1 MSNRINEKIVY
12 LVFRFPP
19 LVRQIGLRWIVPSLP
34 IVHAQNDP
42 RMRFSVR
49 LVSSLIAKTSKADV
63 VKDSSLCVA
72 ITDQEGSPSDKEL
85 ILYRD
90 RT

>member
-19 LVRQIGLRWIVPSLP
+19 LVRQIGLRWIVPSP
-34 IVHAQNDP
+34 IVHAQYDR
-42 RMRFSVR
+42 RMRFLFR
-49 LVSSLIAKTSKADV
+49 LVSLIAKASKADV
-63 VKDSSLCVA
+63 AKDSSLCVA
-72 ITDQEGSPSDKEL
+72 ITDHRGGFPSDKQL
-85 ILYRD
+85 IAYRD

>member
-1 MSNRINEKIVY
+1 MSSRINEKIVY

-19 LVRQIGLRWIVPSLP
+19 LVRQIGLRRIVPSLP
-34 IVHAQNDP
+34 IVHAQNDR
-42 RMRFSVR
+42 RMRFLFR
-49 LVSSLIAKTSKADV
+49 LVSLIAKTSKADV

-72 ITDQEGSPSDKEL
+72 ITDHRGGFSSDKEL
-85 ILYRD
+85 IAYRD